1 MSLPLVSRVLVHVSA
16 FGWQVTLEA
25 DKDEKVSAA
34 SVAVVNDNRTSPIT
48 VPVFSENRVAVT
60 SLS

>member
-1 MSLPLVSRVLVHVSA
+1 MSLSA
-16 FGWQVTLEA
+16 FGPGQVTLEA
-25 DKDEKVSAA
+25 DKDEKVSTA

-48 VPVFSENRVAVT
+48 VPVFSENRVVVT